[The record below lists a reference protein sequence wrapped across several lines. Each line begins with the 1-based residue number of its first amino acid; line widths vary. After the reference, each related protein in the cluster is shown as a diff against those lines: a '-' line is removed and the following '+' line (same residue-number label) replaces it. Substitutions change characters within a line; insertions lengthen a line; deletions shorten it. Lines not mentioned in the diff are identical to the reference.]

1 MYYSNIKRNLKSE
14 RKNTQ
19 AWTSL
24 FIYAVSKYQYDSE
37 RGVHG
42 PIETIDQNTV
52 KKSDENG
59 EAEITSI
66 NCQTPSYVFENNS
79 VA

>member
-1 MYYSNIKRNLKSE
+1 MQTTVKKKQFAMPAYKRNNSSNIKRNLKSE

-19 AWTSL
+19 ASTSL

-42 PIETIDQNTV
+42 PIETKTLL
-52 KKSDENG
+52 KK
-59 EAEITSI
+59 ATKTAKP
-66 NCQTPSYVFENNS
+66 Q
-79 VA
+79 